1 MRKTIL
7 SRMQK
12 NNISQNALAAEIGVS
27 VGVVNKFLT
36 QNKEISFDIVWKI
49 VKYLEFDSKFEIL
62 KRYAKELTTKKNIMY
77 GMEFYSLHGMHD
89 ELELLIGMA
98 NKGITELKE
107 WGRVYSRLQEY
118 QKSMYTLPNPTYVIS
133 KLRGLSTPYRETK
146 IAVFLYEM
154 YGLYYLNEYKILYQ
168 CIFSLNKYLIEVDD
182 TFLRICFNA
191 RVDELLSMVEL
202 RYNKNPNGARLYC
215 DRLLDVDLTD
225 NLNATAYNVKA
236 YSYLFENFEE
246 CVKNYKKSM
255 EYYERINRQS
265 VVDEIKQEIDLAYI
279 LWGYETDFTSDYTRA
294 IFEVK
299 NKQTTP
305 DILDRFMTEERE
317 PWILYFKGMANN
329 DRVSIF
335 ASFMKFRKRDDF
347 FLADFPKIEL
357 IKMGVNEEFI
367 NGL

>member
-27 VGVVNKFLT
+27 VGVINKFLT

-49 VKYLEFDSKFEIL
+49 VKYLEFESGFEIL
-62 KRYAKELTTKKNIMY
+62 KRYAKELTTKKNIEY
-77 GMEFYSLHGMHD
+77 GMEYFSLHGMHD
-89 ELELLIGMA
+89 ELELIIGVA
-98 NKGITELKE
+98 NNGNNELKE
-107 WGRVYSRLQEY
+107 WARVYSRLHEF
-118 QKSMYTLPNPTYVIS
+118 QKNMYTLPDPTFVMS
-133 KLRGLSTPYRETK
+133 KLRRLSTPFRETK

-168 CIFSLNKYLIEVDD
+168 CILSLNKFILDVND

-202 RYNKNPNGARLYC
+202 RFNRNPTGARLYC
-215 DRLLDVDLTD
+215 DRLLDINLTE

-246 CVKNYKKSM
+246 CIKNFKKSM
-255 EYYERINRQS
+255 EYYQRINRQAI
-265 VVDEIKQEIDLAYI
+265 VNEIQQEIELAYI
-279 LWGYETDFTSDYTRA
+279 LWGSETDFTSDYTRA
-294 IFEVK
+294 LFEVK
-299 NKQTTP
+299 NNQINP
-305 DILDRFMTEERE
+305 NVLDRFITDERE
-317 PWILYFKGMANN
+317 PWVYYFKGMVNN
-329 DRVSIF
+329 DRPTMF

-357 IKMGVNEEFI
+357 VKMGINDEFI
-367 NGL
+367 SSL